1 MQIAKEVSREPKK
14 PLKEMTSNLINLKI
28 GQTGYFWSVTQT
40 GSKEGNKLLKFVENL
55 LMLIELSKNKIRTI
69 KLLSRA
75 IQRVI
80 QSMYG
85 SQKFR
90 KQGTKTV
97 GKFPKIMGI
106 VQDVSKIN

>member
-1 MQIAKEVSREPKK
+1 
-14 PLKEMTSNLINLKI
+14 MTSNLINLKI

-55 LMLIELSKNKIRTI
+55 LMLIESSKNKTRTI
-69 KLLSRA
+69 KLLSESNSEGDPVNVWFSK
-75 IQRVI
+75 IPQT
-80 QSMYG
+80 G
-85 SQKFR
+85 H
-90 KQGTKTV
+90 KTV